1 MPKKACNFELVFLPY
16 RIVLTRMCFGEPQP
30 DCGKFHNHCVLCP
43 GFGMCIDDY
52 RYAHCNSCGDH
63 FRAGLSGLQ
72 YTPNGWRQVGSQCDE
87 CCDDE
92 GSEDESS
99 DEWEDYED
107 ESRSGLCLNFF
118 LFTFC

>member
-1 MPKKACNFELVFLPY
+1 
-16 RIVLTRMCFGEPQP
+16 
-30 DCGKFHNHCVLCP
+30 
-43 GFGMCIDDY
+43 MCIDDY

-63 FRAGLSGLQ
+63 FRAGLSGHQ
-72 YTPNGWRQVGSQCDE
+72 YTPNGWRQVGGQCDE

-107 ESRSGLCLNFF
+107 ESRSGLGLNFSLLF
-118 LFTFC
+118 L